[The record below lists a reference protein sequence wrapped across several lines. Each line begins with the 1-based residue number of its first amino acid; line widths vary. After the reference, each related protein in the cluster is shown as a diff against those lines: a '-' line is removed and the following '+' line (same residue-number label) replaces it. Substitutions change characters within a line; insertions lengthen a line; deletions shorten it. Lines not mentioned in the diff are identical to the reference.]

1 MNHIILIGFMGAGKT
16 TLGRRL
22 ARALRLTF
30 TDTDDRIV
38 ARVGMSVTAIFDQYG
53 EEYFRDIESRTVEK
67 LSALSGAVI
76 ATGGGCLLRAEN
88 TAALKRDG
96 KLVFLRTTPETL
108 IRRVE
113 GNSERPLLKGVASE
127 KINELYKTRQ
137 PVYEKAADIIVD
149 TDGLSPDEIARIIT
163 ERI

>member
-1 MNHIILIGFMGAGKT
+1 MNIVLAGMPGSGKT
-16 TLGRRL
+16 TVAKAFARLGF
-22 ARALRLTF
+22 AVY
-30 TDTDDRIV
+30 DTDEEIV
-38 ARVGMSVTAIFDQYG
+38 KEHGAINEIFSRFG

-96 KLVFLRTTPETL
+96 KIVFLRTTPETL

-127 KINELYKTRQ
+127 KMNELYKTRQ
-137 PVYEKAADIIVD
+137 PIYEKAADIIVD

>member
-1 MNHIILIGFMGAGKT
+1 M
-16 TLGRRL
+16 
-22 ARALRLTF
+22 
-30 TDTDDRIV
+30 
-38 ARVGMSVTAIFDQYG
+38 
-53 EEYFRDIESRTVEK
+53 EK

-127 KINELYKTRQ
+127 KINELDKTRQ
-137 PVYEKAADIIVD
+137 PIYEKAADIIVD